1 MNDIPR
7 RVWLEIDLETLVR
20 NYQKITEAVAPCTVL
35 AVLKANAYGLGVLP
49 IAEALARAGATC
61 FGA

>member
-49 IAEALARAGATC
+49 IAEALARAGAP
-61 FGA
+61 